1 MASYE
6 SYPEKPQTPPKD
18 PGKSRLRTVLA
29 ILIVVL
35 LVVAA
40 LVGVMVWRNGT
51 VSNARQ
57 PDTEALGQ
65 STAGVSSVS
74 FQPVELEGMPACSK
88 LYGKTLAQV
97 RALKGSQLAF
107 DSKKL
112 APAGELPAGL
122 GSTAAAP
129 KYKAT
134 ASLRGCKGAYLTLYF
149 GKAKKVVGAF
159 YSFDLDELGVAEAE
173 FSVYLADGTVASSL
187 LCDVG
192 LDKDRCSKTAV
203 EAKTSA
209 APVQE
214 DSGMRSCT
222 IGDDTG
228 AKLKKTSTTK
238 KVYSKKKAAYV
249 KKKVTKKVQVDFM
262 SWQLTQT
269 YRYSPEGQTTR
280 TAELALS

>member
-6 SYPEKPQTPPKD
+6 SYPEKPQTPPEDK
-18 PGKSRLRTVLA
+18 GRRRLRTVLA

-35 LVVAA
+35 MAVAA

-65 STAGVSSVS
+65 STAGVSSVAFS
-74 FQPVELEGMPACSK
+74 PVQLEGLPPCSS
-88 LYGKTLAQV
+88 LYGKTLSQLG
-97 RALKGSQLAF
+97 ALKGSKLSF
-107 DSKKL
+107 SSKKL
-112 APAGELPAGL
+112 EAAGSLPAGL
-122 GSTAAAP
+122 EGTASAP
-129 KYKAT
+129 KYKAS
-134 ASLRGCKGAYLTLYF
+134 AALEGCEGVQLTLYF
-149 GKAKKVVGAF
+149 GKAKKVVGAH
-159 YSFDLDELGVAEAE
+159 YSFDLDALGVAEAE

-187 LCDVG
+187 LTGAG
-192 LDKDRCSKTAV
+192 LDENRCSKTAV
-203 EAKTSA
+203 EAKTAA

-214 DSGMRSCT
+214 DSGMRSCV
-222 IGDDTG
+222 ISGDTG
-228 AKLKKTSTTK
+228 AKLKKTTSTK

-262 SWQLTQT
+262 GWQLTQS
-269 YRYSPEGQTTR
+269 YRYGSGGQTTR